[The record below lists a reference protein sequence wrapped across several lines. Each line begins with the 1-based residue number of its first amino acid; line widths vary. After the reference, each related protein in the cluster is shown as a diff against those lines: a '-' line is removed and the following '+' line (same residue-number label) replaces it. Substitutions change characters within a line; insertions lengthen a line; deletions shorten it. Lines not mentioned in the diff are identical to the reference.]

1 MKEKYNSPE
10 MEIILFECEDV
21 ITSSGGGEP
30 VAYAANEV
38 RFLPSAYI
46 DSIDDTQWN
55 QR

>member
-1 MKEKYNSPE
+1 MKENYNSPE

-21 ITSSGGGEP
+21 ITTSGEP

-55 QR
+55 Q

>member
-1 MKEKYNSPE
+1 MKENYNSPE

-21 ITSSGGGEP
+21 ITASGEP

-46 DSIDDTQWN
+46 DSIDDNQWN
-55 QR
+55 QQ

>member
-1 MKEKYNSPE
+1 MKENYNSPE

-21 ITSSGGGEP
+21 ITASGEP

-38 RFLPSAYI
+38 RFLPRVYI

-55 QR
+55 

>member
-21 ITSSGGGEP
+21 ITTSGEP

-38 RFLPSAYI
+38 RFLPRVYI
-46 DSIDDTQWN
+46 DSIDDEQWN
-55 QR
+55 Q

>member
-1 MKEKYNSPE
+1 MKENYNSPE

-38 RFLPSAYI
+38 RFLPSTYI

-55 QR
+55 

>member
-55 QR
+55 Q

>member
-1 MKEKYNSPE
+1 MKEKYNTPE
-10 MEIILFECEDV
+10 MDIVLFECEDV

-46 DSIDDTQWN
+46 DSIDKNQWN
-55 QR
+55 

>member
-38 RFLPSAYI
+38 RFLPLAYI

-55 QR
+55 

>member
-21 ITSSGGGEP
+21 ITASGEP

-38 RFLPSAYI
+38 RFLPRVYI
-46 DSIDDTQWN
+46 DSIDDDQWN
-55 QR
+55 Q

>member
-1 MKEKYNSPE
+1 MKEKYNTPE
-10 MEIILFECEDV
+10 MDIVLFECEDV

-55 QR
+55 Q

>member
-1 MKEKYNSPE
+1 MKEKYMEPE

-21 ITSSGGGEP
+21 ITASGEL
-30 VAYAANEV
+30 VAHAANEV

-55 QR
+55 

>member
-1 MKEKYNSPE
+1 MKEKYNTPE
-10 MEIILFECEDV
+10 MDIVLFECEDV

-55 QR
+55 

>member
-55 QR
+55 